1 VGTPTPLAT
10 TVKRADAPNLL
21 EYNDIRW
28 ELEAFG
34 SGTRLMLWR
43 AIDRRFILWDAAG
56 WHISFDALERLLAG
70 EPNVR
75 IVGADTM
82 KFGWQ
87 RLNAECATRFDIEK
101 LNLVVTDGS
110 KS

>member
-1 VGTPTPLAT
+1 M
-10 TVKRADAPNLL
+10 KRADAPNLL

-87 RLNAECATRFDIEK
+87 RLNAEYATRFDIEK